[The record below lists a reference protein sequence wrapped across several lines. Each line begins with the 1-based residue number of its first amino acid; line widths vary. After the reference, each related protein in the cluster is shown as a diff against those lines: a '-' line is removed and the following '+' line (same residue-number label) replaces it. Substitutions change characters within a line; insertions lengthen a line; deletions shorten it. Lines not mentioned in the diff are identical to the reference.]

1 MGDSSLTKDFVR
13 LSRFA
18 GSRWD
23 LVQASGGNSS
33 VKLDDQ
39 RMLVKA
45 SGFQLSEVEVDKGY
59 GIVNYP
65 GICSL
70 IQNPSQW
77 TDDDRY
83 RRDEKVNCLV
93 AMSNQRPDVRVS
105 IEVFLHAVLGRFV
118 LHTHPLAV
126 NIIGA
131 QEGWRNDFLM
141 LFPHALCVPYKTP
154 GIELGVDLFAL
165 IENSL
170 GGGGHIP
177 SITFLQNHGLI
188 VSGDTAV
195 EVQDMTEKVV
205 RKCEE
210 WCKVD
215 FGRYQTVSAIERYL
229 GNEDM
234 AYLCEDRVLAGLL
247 ETQPT
252 KFSSPSFCPDSFVFC
267 GVVPLFLENLSD
279 GNPLKE
285 YNLAYQGTPKVV
297 IYKHLIYFLGKNLK
311 KAKEAEEVFKA
322 HMLTLASVGGQ
333 VNYLSQNELAYL
345 GNWEAE
351 QYRRNK

>member
-1 MGDSSLTKDFVR
+1 MGDSLLTEDFVR

-33 VKLDDQ
+33 VKLDGQ

-59 GIVNYP
+59 GIVNYSE
-65 GICSL
+65 IL
-70 IQNPSQW
+70 TILQNPSRW
-77 TDDDRY
+77 ADDDKY
-83 RRDEKVNCLV
+83 RRDEKVNHLV
-93 AMSNQRPDVRVS
+93 TMSNQRPDVRVS

-118 LHTHPLAV
+118 LHTHPIAV

-154 GIELGVDLFAL
+154 GIELGVDLFTL
-165 IENSL
+165 IEKHL

-177 SITFLQNHGLI
+177 AITFLQNHGLI
-188 VSGDTAV
+188 VSGDTAE

-205 RKCEE
+205 RKCGE

-215 FGRYQTVSAIERYL
+215 FGRYQSVSAIEKYL
-229 GNEDM
+229 GNEDI
-234 AYLCEDRVLAGLL
+234 AYLCEDRVLTDLL

-252 KFSSPSFCPDSFVFC
+252 IFSLPPFCPDSFVFC
-267 GVVPLFLENLSD
+267 GVVPLFLENVSD
-279 GNPLKE
+279 ASPLKE
-285 YNLAYQGTPKVV
+285 YNLAYQCTPKVV
-297 IYKHLIYFLGKNLK
+297 IYNHLIYFLGKNIK
-311 KAKEAEEVFKA
+311 KAKEVEEVFKA
-322 HMLTLASVGGQ
+322 HILTLSSVGGQ
-333 VNYLSQNELAYL
+333 VNYLGQNELAYL

-351 QYRRNK
+351 DYRRNK